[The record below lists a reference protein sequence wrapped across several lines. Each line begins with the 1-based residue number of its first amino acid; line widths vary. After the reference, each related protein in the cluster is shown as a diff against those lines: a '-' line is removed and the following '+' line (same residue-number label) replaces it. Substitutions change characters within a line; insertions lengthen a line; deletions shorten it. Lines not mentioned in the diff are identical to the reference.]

1 MQWKS
6 MLIPEQTLT
15 LPAPPKRPLPWLL
28 LPCLIAEEPSPRC
41 HLPARRDP
49 IKGLML
55 RCVEDSSFFATCT
68 GTRYIYRQPYLRA
81 QQESWKNRC
90 SEQEVF
96 PTPQFCFHKGSL
108 PAPFPSRI
116 SGVLPTRPFR
126 LNFLWKTPR
135 QVFLSASGLWL
146 AVLFTLVI
154 FLVAA
159 MLARYV
165 TSKGEKEQM
174 ENVDSAPT
182 AKEAPGIFQ
191 TKRRRGR
198 FFFCG
203 WVCFSML
210 GRHSHLHFDTIVRQ
224 IYGTTQKWSQLGH
237 SKSSEMWHH
246 RGRRLSTSIMVTYDR
261 HVNEILGLSGYILH
275 IPQLSPIPEAP
286 FQPSHDSTLIP
297 DLSN

>member
-15 LPAPPKRPLPWLL
+15 LPAPPKRPLLWLL

-41 HLPARRDP
+41 HLAARRDP
-49 IKGLML
+49 IKGAHVKMRWGLVIFL
-55 RCVEDSSFFATCT
+55 LPVRVL
-68 GTRYIYRQPYLRA
+68 GTYIDNHTFVH
-81 QQESWKNRC
+81 SKNPERTTYYVSHVVPNIRSLSNSPILLGVC
-90 SEQEVF
+90 LWGSF
-96 PTPQFCFHKGSL
+96 PTLTIPISAVSH
-108 PAPFPSRI
+108 APFHQEF
-116 SGVLPTRPFR
+116 SGCFPPRPFR

-174 ENVDSAPT
+174 ENVGSSAPT

-198 FFFCG
+198 FFLRVGLFFYAG
-203 WVCFSML
+203 KTQPL
-210 GRHSHLHFDTIVRQ
+210 LLHTKFMEQPKSGANLEIRRVWTCDQ
-224 IYGTTQKWSQLGH
+224 PWSQFRSWPAFVQYIEVGG
-237 SKSSEMWHH
+237 SS
-246 RGRRLSTSIMVTYDR
+246 I
-261 HVNEILGLSGYILH
+261 
-275 IPQLSPIPEAP
+275 
-286 FQPSHDSTLIP
+286 DSAALRSFWRITC
-297 DLSN
+297 